1 MSRLIVHV
9 FKIYQWQ
16 YWKRLPK
23 QKQCKDQEILFP
35 LDLND
40 VQQEMK
46 LFDDSENTDNSVG
59 LPKHSGSIPDRI
71 YHKLRVT
78 PSNLAVFKLLYR

>member
-1 MSRLIVHV
+1 
-9 FKIYQWQ
+9 
-16 YWKRLPK
+16 
-23 QKQCKDQEILFP
+23 
-35 LDLND
+35 
-40 VQQEMK
+40 MK

-78 PSNLAVFKLLYR
+78 PSNLAVFKLLTDNSSQGMKPQLKQVLQIYNREIHPTRAPPSPRPGP

>member
-1 MSRLIVHV
+1 
-9 FKIYQWQ
+9 
-16 YWKRLPK
+16 
-23 QKQCKDQEILFP
+23 
-35 LDLND
+35 
-40 VQQEMK
+40 MK

-78 PSNLAVFKLLYR
+78 PSNLAVFKLLYRAGNETPVKTGTTNI

>member
-1 MSRLIVHV
+1 
-9 FKIYQWQ
+9 
-16 YWKRLPK
+16 
-23 QKQCKDQEILFP
+23 
-35 LDLND
+35 
-40 VQQEMK
+40 MK